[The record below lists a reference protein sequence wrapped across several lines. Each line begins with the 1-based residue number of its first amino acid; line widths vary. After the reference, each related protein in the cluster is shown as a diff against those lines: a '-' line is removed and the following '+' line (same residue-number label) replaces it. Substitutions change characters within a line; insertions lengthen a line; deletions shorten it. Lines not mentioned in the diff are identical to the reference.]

1 MKYIKFLIF
10 IILINITIVYANP
23 YNNKETVN
31 DIEVISSTWYIWE
44 RINTNYG
51 IKLPNW
57 GSPDKWLNQAKKSG
71 YKTNTTPKKNS
82 IVIWKKDGVTY
93 AGLVWQINTDSIVVK
108 TASQTELRQI
118 CAPKKEGRC
127 NENNVC
133 FYYNDSESELVC
145 TEKYV
150 AVNQTGIVLN
160 RSLNLKTDNIVGYIY
175 LDEKINNSTGSNTSD
190 NNKSN
195 SNQNTNKTN
204 NSKENNNSNASS
216 TNSSNSSSKTNN
228 SKKVSKLKNLNVE
241 NYNLNF
247 QEDKDTYTL
256 KVANEIDK
264 VNILAE
270 GDKNSIITGL
280 GSKNLEIG
288 SNKYEILVT
297 TKDKEDKIYNI
308 EIIRESMSTENK
320 EDEELEK
327 DRNTSYSNENNSN
340 ENNSNEKE
348 SKINYKTIILGGAI
362 VIFIGLLLFI

>member
-1 MKYIKFLIF
+1 MKYIKFLTF

-93 AGLVWQINTDSIVVK
+93 TGLVWQVNTDNIVVK
-108 TASQTELRQI
+108 TASQTVLRKI
-118 CAPKKEGRC
+118 CAPKKDSIC
-127 NENNVC
+127 NANNI
-133 FYYNDSESELVC
+133 YIYDPSDREMVC
-145 TEKYV
+145 TEKY
-150 AVNQTGIVLN
+150 AAINDTGIVLN
-160 RSLNLKTDNIVGYIY
+160 HFLNLKNDNIIGYIY
-175 LDEKINNSTGSNTSD
+175 LDDKINNVTGTDTSL
-190 NNKSN
+190 NNK
-195 SNQNTNKTN
+195 
-204 NSKENNNSNASS
+204 NNSNVSS
-216 TNSSNSSSKTNN
+216 TNSSNN

-270 GDKNSIITGL
+270 GDKNSIISGL
-280 GSKNLEIG
+280 GSKNLETG

-308 EIIRESMSTENK
+308 EIIRESIITENK

-327 DRNTSYSNENNSN
+327 VENAS
-340 ENNSNEKE
+340 NSNEKE

-362 VIFIGLLLFI
+362 IIFIGLLLFI

>member
-1 MKYIKFLIF
+1 MKYIKFLTF

-23 YNNKETVN
+23 YNNKEKVN

-93 AGLVWQINTDSIVVK
+93 TGLVWQVNADNIVVK
-108 TASQTELRQI
+108 TASQTELRKI
-118 CAPKKEGRC
+118 CAPKKDSRC
-127 NENNVC
+127 NANTICIYDPSDREM
-133 FYYNDSESELVC
+133 VC
-145 TEKYV
+145 TEKY
-150 AVNQTGIVLN
+150 AAINDTGIVLN
-160 RSLNLKTDNIVGYIY
+160 HSLNLKNDNIIGYIY
-175 LDEKINNSTGSNTSD
+175 LDDKINNVIGTDTSL
-190 NNKSN
+190 NNK
-195 SNQNTNKTN
+195 
-204 NSKENNNSNASS
+204 NNSNVSS
-216 TNSSNSSSKTNN
+216 TNSSNN
-228 SKKVSKLKNLNVE
+228 SKKVSKLRNLNVE

-270 GDKNSIITGL
+270 GDKNSIISGL
-280 GSKNLEIG
+280 GSKNLETG

-308 EIIRESMSTENK
+308 EIIREGISTENK
-320 EDEELEK
+320 DDEELEK
-327 DRNTSYSNENNSN
+327 AENAS
-340 ENNSNEKE
+340 NSNEKE

-362 VIFIGLLLFI
+362 IIFIGLLLFI

>member
-1 MKYIKFLIF
+1 MKYIKFLTF

-93 AGLVWQINTDSIVVK
+93 TGLVWQVNTDNIAVK
-108 TASQTELRQI
+108 TASQTELRKI
-118 CAPKKEGRC
+118 CAPKKDSRC
-127 NENNVC
+127 NANTICIYDPSDREM
-133 FYYNDSESELVC
+133 VC
-145 TEKYV
+145 TEKY
-150 AVNQTGIVLN
+150 AAINDTGIVLN
-160 RSLNLKTDNIVGYIY
+160 HSLNLKNDNIIGYIY
-175 LDEKINNSTGSNTSD
+175 LDDKINNVTGTDTSL
-190 NNKSN
+190 NNK
-195 SNQNTNKTN
+195 
-204 NSKENNNSNASS
+204 NNSNVSS
-216 TNSSNSSSKTNN
+216 TNSSNN

-308 EIIRESMSTENK
+308 EIIRESISTENK

-327 DRNTSYSNENNSN
+327 AENAS
-340 ENNSNEKE
+340 NSNEKE

-362 VIFIGLLLFI
+362 IIFIGLLLFI

>member
-1 MKYIKFLIF
+1 MKYIKFLTF

-93 AGLVWQINTDSIVVK
+93 TGLVWQVNTDNIVVK
-108 TASQTELRQI
+108 TASQTELRKI
-118 CAPKKEGRC
+118 CAPKKDSRY
-127 NENNVC
+127 NANNI
-133 FYYNDSESELVC
+133 YIYDPSDREMVC
-145 TEKYV
+145 TEKY
-150 AVNQTGIVLN
+150 AAINDTGIVLN
-160 RSLNLKTDNIVGYIY
+160 HSLNLKNDNIIGYIY
-175 LDEKINNSTGSNTSD
+175 LDDKINNVTGTDTSL
-190 NNKSN
+190 NNK
-195 SNQNTNKTN
+195 
-204 NSKENNNSNASS
+204 NNSNVSS
-216 TNSSNSSSKTNN
+216 TNSSNN

-270 GDKNSIITGL
+270 GDKNSIISGL
-280 GSKNLEIG
+280 GSKNLETG

-308 EIIRESMSTENK
+308 EIIRESISTENK
-320 EDEELEK
+320 EA
-327 DRNTSYSNENNSN
+327 ENAS
-340 ENNSNEKE
+340 NSNEKE

-362 VIFIGLLLFI
+362 IIFIGLLLFI

>member
-1 MKYIKFLIF
+1 MKYIKFLTF

-93 AGLVWQINTDSIVVK
+93 SGLVWQVNTDNIVVK
-108 TASQTELRQI
+108 TASQTELRKI
-118 CAPKKEGRC
+118 CAPKKDSRC
-127 NENNVC
+127 NANTICIYDPSDREM
-133 FYYNDSESELVC
+133 VC
-145 TEKYV
+145 TEKY
-150 AVNQTGIVLN
+150 AAINDTGIVLN
-160 RSLNLKTDNIVGYIY
+160 HSLNLKNANIIGYIY
-175 LDEKINNSTGSNTSD
+175 LDDKINNVTGTDTSL
-190 NNKSN
+190 NNK
-195 SNQNTNKTN
+195 
-204 NSKENNNSNASS
+204 NNSNVSS
-216 TNSSNSSSKTNN
+216 TNSSNN

-280 GSKNLEIG
+280 GSKNLETG

-308 EIIRESMSTENK
+308 EIIRESISTENK

-327 DRNTSYSNENNSN
+327 AENAS
-340 ENNSNEKE
+340 NSNEKE
-348 SKINYKTIILGGAI
+348 SKINYKTIILSGAI
-362 VIFIGLLLFI
+362 IIFSGLLLFI

>member
-1 MKYIKFLIF
+1 MKYIKFLTF

-23 YNNKETVN
+23 YNNKEKVN

-93 AGLVWQINTDSIVVK
+93 TGLVWQVNADNIVVK
-108 TASQTELRQI
+108 TASQTELRKI
-118 CAPKKEGRC
+118 CAPKKDNRC
-127 NENNVC
+127 NANTICIYDPSDREM
-133 FYYNDSESELVC
+133 VC
-145 TEKYV
+145 TEKY
-150 AVNQTGIVLN
+150 AAINDTGIVLN
-160 RSLNLKTDNIVGYIY
+160 HSLNLKNDNIIGYIY
-175 LDEKINNSTGSNTSD
+175 LDDKINNVIGTDTSL
-190 NNKSN
+190 NNK
-195 SNQNTNKTN
+195 
-204 NSKENNNSNASS
+204 NNSNVSS
-216 TNSSNSSSKTNN
+216 TNSSNN
-228 SKKVSKLKNLNVE
+228 SKKVSKLRNLNVE

-270 GDKNSIITGL
+270 GDKNSIISGL
-280 GSKNLEIG
+280 GSKNLETG

-308 EIIRESMSTENK
+308 EIIREGISTENK
-320 EDEELEK
+320 EDKEIEK
-327 DRNTSYSNENNSN
+327 DRNASYSN

-362 VIFIGLLLFI
+362 IIFIGLLLFI

>member
-1 MKYIKFLIF
+1 MKYIKFLTF

-93 AGLVWQINTDSIVVK
+93 TGLVWQVNTDNIVVK
-108 TASQTELRQI
+108 TASQTELRKI
-118 CAPKKEGRC
+118 CAPKKDSRC
-127 NENNVC
+127 NANNIC
-133 FYYNDSESELVC
+133 IYDPSDKEMVC
-145 TEKYV
+145 TEKY
-150 AVNQTGIVLN
+150 AAINDTGIVLN
-160 RSLNLKTDNIVGYIY
+160 HSLNLKNDNIIGYIY
-175 LDEKINNSTGSNTSD
+175 LDDKINNVTGTDTSL
-190 NNKSN
+190 NNK
-195 SNQNTNKTN
+195 
-204 NSKENNNSNASS
+204 NNSNVSS
-216 TNSSNSSSKTNN
+216 TNSSNN

-270 GDKNSIITGL
+270 GDKNSIISGL
-280 GSKNLEIG
+280 GSKNLETG

-308 EIIRESMSTENK
+308 EIIRESISTENK
-320 EDEELEK
+320 EA
-327 DRNTSYSNENNSN
+327 ENAS
-340 ENNSNEKE
+340 NSNEKE

-362 VIFIGLLLFI
+362 IIFIGLLLFI

>member
-1 MKYIKFLIF
+1 MKYIKFLTF

-93 AGLVWQINTDSIVVK
+93 TGLVWQVNTDNIVVK
-108 TASQTELRQI
+108 TASQTELRKI
-118 CAPKKEGRC
+118 CAPKKDSRC
-127 NENNVC
+127 NANNI
-133 FYYNDSESELVC
+133 YIYDPSDREMVC
-145 TEKYV
+145 TEKY
-150 AVNQTGIVLN
+150 AAINDTGIVLN
-160 RSLNLKTDNIVGYIY
+160 HSLNLKNDNIIGYIY
-175 LDEKINNSTGSNTSD
+175 LDDKINNVTGTDTSL
-190 NNKSN
+190 NNK
-195 SNQNTNKTN
+195 
-204 NSKENNNSNASS
+204 NNSNVSS
-216 TNSSNSSSKTNN
+216 TNSSNN

-270 GDKNSIITGL
+270 GDKNSIISGL
-280 GSKNLEIG
+280 GSKNLETG

-308 EIIRESMSTENK
+308 EIIRESISTENK
-320 EDEELEK
+320 EDEE
-327 DRNTSYSNENNSN
+327 
-340 ENNSNEKE
+340 
-348 SKINYKTIILGGAI
+348 
-362 VIFIGLLLFI
+362 

>member
-1 MKYIKFLIF
+1 MKYIKFLTF

-82 IVIWKKDGVTY
+82 IVIWEKDGVTY
-93 AGLVWQINTDSIVVK
+93 TGLVWQVNTDNIVVK
-108 TASQTELRQI
+108 TASQTELRKI
-118 CAPKKEGRC
+118 CAPKKDSRY
-127 NENNVC
+127 NANNI
-133 FYYNDSESELVC
+133 YIYDPSDREMVC
-145 TEKYV
+145 TEKY
-150 AVNQTGIVLN
+150 AAINDTGIVLN
-160 RSLNLKTDNIVGYIY
+160 HSLNLKNDNIIGYIY
-175 LDEKINNSTGSNTSD
+175 LDDKINNVTGTDTSL
-190 NNKSN
+190 NNK
-195 SNQNTNKTN
+195 
-204 NSKENNNSNASS
+204 NNSNVSS
-216 TNSSNSSSKTNN
+216 TNSSNN

-270 GDKNSIITGL
+270 GDKNSIISGL
-280 GSKNLEIG
+280 GSKNLETG

-308 EIIRESMSTENK
+308 EIIRESISTENK
-320 EDEELEK
+320 EA
-327 DRNTSYSNENNSN
+327 ENAS
-340 ENNSNEKE
+340 NSNEKE

-362 VIFIGLLLFI
+362 IIFIGLLLFI

>member
-1 MKYIKFLIF
+1 MKYIKFLTF

-93 AGLVWQINTDSIVVK
+93 TGLVWQVNTDNIVVK
-108 TASQTELRQI
+108 TASQTELRKI
-118 CAPKKEGRC
+118 CAPKKDSRC
-127 NENNVC
+127 NANTIC
-133 FYYNDSESELVC
+133 IYNPSDREMVC
-145 TEKYV
+145 TEKY
-150 AVNQTGIVLN
+150 AAINDTGIVLN
-160 RSLNLKTDNIVGYIY
+160 HSLNLKNDNIIGYIY
-175 LDEKINNSTGSNTSD
+175 LDDKINNVTGTDTSL
-190 NNKSN
+190 NNK
-195 SNQNTNKTN
+195 
-204 NSKENNNSNASS
+204 NNSNVSS
-216 TNSSNSSSKTNN
+216 PNSSNNF
-228 SKKVSKLKNLNVE
+228 KKVSKLKNLNVE

-280 GSKNLEIG
+280 GRKNLETG

-308 EIIRESMSTENK
+308 EIIRESISTENK

-327 DRNTSYSNENNSN
+327 AENAS
-340 ENNSNEKE
+340 NSNEKE

-362 VIFIGLLLFI
+362 IIFIGLLLFI

>member
-1 MKYIKFLIF
+1 MKYIKFLTF

-31 DIEVISSTWYIWE
+31 DIEVISSTWYIQE

-93 AGLVWQINTDSIVVK
+93 TGLVWQVNTDNIVVK
-108 TASQTELRQI
+108 TASQTELRKI
-118 CAPKKEGRC
+118 CAPKKDSRY
-127 NENNVC
+127 NANNI
-133 FYYNDSESELVC
+133 YIYDPSDREMVC
-145 TEKYV
+145 TEKY
-150 AVNQTGIVLN
+150 AAINDTGIVLN
-160 RSLNLKTDNIVGYIY
+160 LKNDNIIGYIY
-175 LDEKINNSTGSNTSD
+175 LDDKINNVTGTDTSL
-190 NNKSN
+190 NNK
-195 SNQNTNKTN
+195 
-204 NSKENNNSNASS
+204 NNSNVSS
-216 TNSSNSSSKTNN
+216 TNSSNN

-280 GSKNLEIG
+280 GSKNLETG

-308 EIIRESMSTENK
+308 EIIRESISTENK

-327 DRNTSYSNENNSN
+327 AENAS
-340 ENNSNEKE
+340 NSNEKE

-362 VIFIGLLLFI
+362 IIFIGLLLFI

>member
-1 MKYIKFLIF
+1 MKYIKFLTF

-93 AGLVWQINTDSIVVK
+93 SGLVWQVNTDNIVVK
-108 TASQTELRQI
+108 TASQTELRKI
-118 CAPKKEGRC
+118 CAPKKDSRC
-127 NENNVC
+127 NANTICIYDPSDREM
-133 FYYNDSESELVC
+133 VC
-145 TEKYV
+145 TEKY
-150 AVNQTGIVLN
+150 AAINDTGIVLN
-160 RSLNLKTDNIVGYIY
+160 HSLNLKNANIIGYIY
-175 LDEKINNSTGSNTSD
+175 LDDKINNVTGTDTSL
-190 NNKSN
+190 NNK
-195 SNQNTNKTN
+195 
-204 NSKENNNSNASS
+204 NNSNVSS
-216 TNSSNSSSKTNN
+216 TNSSNN

-280 GSKNLEIG
+280 GSKNLETG

-308 EIIRESMSTENK
+308 EIIREGISTENK

-327 DRNTSYSNENNSN
+327 AENAS
-340 ENNSNEKE
+340 NSNEKE
-348 SKINYKTIILGGAI
+348 SKINYKTIILSGAI
-362 VIFIGLLLFI
+362 IIFIGLLLFI

>member
-1 MKYIKFLIF
+1 MKYIKFLTF

-31 DIEVISSTWYIWE
+31 DIEVISSTWYIQE

-93 AGLVWQINTDSIVVK
+93 TGLVWQVNTDNIVVK
-108 TASQTELRQI
+108 TASQTELRKI
-118 CAPKKEGRC
+118 CAPKKDSRY
-127 NENNVC
+127 NANNI
-133 FYYNDSESELVC
+133 YIYDPSDREMVC
-145 TEKYV
+145 TEKY
-150 AVNQTGIVLN
+150 AAINDTGIVLN
-160 RSLNLKTDNIVGYIY
+160 HSLNLKNDNIIGYIY
-175 LDEKINNSTGSNTSD
+175 LDDKINNVTGTDTSL
-190 NNKSN
+190 NNK
-195 SNQNTNKTN
+195 
-204 NSKENNNSNASS
+204 NNSNVSS
-216 TNSSNSSSKTNN
+216 TNSSNN

-256 KVANEIDK
+256 KVVNEIDK

-280 GSKNLEIG
+280 GSKNLETG

-308 EIIRESMSTENK
+308 EIIRESIITENK

-327 DRNTSYSNENNSN
+327 VENAS
-340 ENNSNEKE
+340 NSNEKE

-362 VIFIGLLLFI
+362 IIFIGLLLFI

>member
-1 MKYIKFLIF
+1 MKYIKLLTF

-31 DIEVISSTWYIWE
+31 DIEVISSTWYIQE

-93 AGLVWQINTDSIVVK
+93 TGLVWQVNTDNIVGK
-108 TASQTELRQI
+108 TASQTELRKI
-118 CAPKKEGRC
+118 CTPKKDNRC
-127 NENNVC
+127 NANNI
-133 FYYNDSESELVC
+133 YIYDPSDREMVC
-145 TEKYV
+145 TEKY
-150 AVNQTGIVLN
+150 AAINDTGIVLN
-160 RSLNLKTDNIVGYIY
+160 HSLNLKNDNIIGYIY
-175 LDEKINNSTGSNTSD
+175 LDDKINNVTGTDTSL
-190 NNKSN
+190 NNK
-195 SNQNTNKTN
+195 
-204 NSKENNNSNASS
+204 NNSNVSS
-216 TNSSNSSSKTNN
+216 TNSSNN

-270 GDKNSIITGL
+270 GDKNSIISGL
-280 GSKNLEIG
+280 GSKNLETG

-308 EIIRESMSTENK
+308 EIIRESISTENK
-320 EDEELEK
+320 EDEELDK
-327 DRNTSYSNENNSN
+327 AENVS
-340 ENNSNEKE
+340 NSNEKE

-362 VIFIGLLLFI
+362 IIFIGLLLFI

>member
-1 MKYIKFLIF
+1 MKYIKFLTF

-93 AGLVWQINTDSIVVK
+93 TGLVWQVNTDNIVVK
-108 TASQTELRQI
+108 TASQTELRKI
-118 CAPKKEGRC
+118 CAPKKDSRC
-127 NENNVC
+127 NANNI
-133 FYYNDSESELVC
+133 YIYDPSDREMVC
-145 TEKYV
+145 TEKY
-150 AVNQTGIVLN
+150 AAINDTGIVLN
-160 RSLNLKTDNIVGYIY
+160 HFLNLKNDNIIGYIY
-175 LDEKINNSTGSNTSD
+175 LDDKINNVTGTDTSL
-190 NNKSN
+190 NNK
-195 SNQNTNKTN
+195 
-204 NSKENNNSNASS
+204 NNSNVSS
-216 TNSSNSSSKTNN
+216 TNSSNN

-247 QEDKDTYTL
+247 QEDKNTYTL

-270 GDKNSIITGL
+270 GDKNSIISGL
-280 GSKNLEIG
+280 GSKNLETG

-308 EIIRESMSTENK
+308 EIIRESISTENK
-320 EDEELEK
+320 EA
-327 DRNTSYSNENNSN
+327 ENAS
-340 ENNSNEKE
+340 NSNEKE

-362 VIFIGLLLFI
+362 IIFIGLLLFI

>member
-1 MKYIKFLIF
+1 MKYIKFLTF

-57 GSPDKWLNQAKKSG
+57 GSSDKWLNQAKKSG

-82 IVIWKKDGVTY
+82 IVIWKKDDVTY
-93 AGLVWQINTDSIVVK
+93 TGLVWQVNTDNIVVK
-108 TASQTELRQI
+108 TASQTELRKI
-118 CAPKKEGRC
+118 CAPKKDSRC
-127 NENNVC
+127 NANTICIYDPSDREM
-133 FYYNDSESELVC
+133 VC
-145 TEKYV
+145 TEKY
-150 AVNQTGIVLN
+150 AAINDTGIVLN
-160 RSLNLKTDNIVGYIY
+160 HSLNLKNDNIIGYIY
-175 LDEKINNSTGSNTSD
+175 LDNKINNVTGTDTSL
-190 NNKSN
+190 NNK
-195 SNQNTNKTN
+195 
-204 NSKENNNSNASS
+204 NNSNVSS
-216 TNSSNSSSKTNN
+216 TNSSNN

-280 GSKNLEIG
+280 GSKNLETG

-308 EIIRESMSTENK
+308 EIIREGISTENK

-327 DRNTSYSNENNSN
+327 AENASNY
-340 ENNSNEKE
+340 NEKE

-362 VIFIGLLLFI
+362 IIFIGLLLFI

>member
-1 MKYIKFLIF
+1 MKYIKFLTF

-93 AGLVWQINTDSIVVK
+93 SGLVWQVNTDNIVVK
-108 TASQTELRQI
+108 TASQTELRKI
-118 CAPKKEGRC
+118 CAPKKDSRC
-127 NENNVC
+127 NANTICIYDPSDREM
-133 FYYNDSESELVC
+133 VC
-145 TEKYV
+145 TEKY
-150 AVNQTGIVLN
+150 AAINDTGIVLN
-160 RSLNLKTDNIVGYIY
+160 HSLNLKNANIIGYIY
-175 LDEKINNSTGSNTSD
+175 LDDKINNVTGTDTSL
-190 NNKSN
+190 NNK
-195 SNQNTNKTN
+195 
-204 NSKENNNSNASS
+204 NNSNVSS
-216 TNSSNSSSKTNN
+216 TNSSNN

-280 GSKNLEIG
+280 GSKNLETG

-308 EIIRESMSTENK
+308 EIIREGISTENK

-327 DRNTSYSNENNSN
+327 AENAS
-340 ENNSNEKE
+340 NSNEKE

-362 VIFIGLLLFI
+362 IIFIGLLLFI

>member
-1 MKYIKFLIF
+1 MKYIKLLTF

-93 AGLVWQINTDSIVVK
+93 TGLVWQVNTDNIVVK
-108 TASQTELRQI
+108 TASQTELRKI
-118 CAPKKEGRC
+118 CAPKKDSRC
-127 NENNVC
+127 NANNI
-133 FYYNDSESELVC
+133 YIYDPSDREMVC
-145 TEKYV
+145 TEKY
-150 AVNQTGIVLN
+150 AAINDTGIVLN
-160 RSLNLKTDNIVGYIY
+160 HSLNLKNDNIIGYIY
-175 LDEKINNSTGSNTSD
+175 LDDKINNVTGTDTSL
-190 NNKSN
+190 NNK
-195 SNQNTNKTN
+195 
-204 NSKENNNSNASS
+204 NNSNVSS
-216 TNSSNSSSKTNN
+216 TNSSNN

-280 GSKNLEIG
+280 GSKNLETG

-308 EIIRESMSTENK
+308 EIIRESISTENK

-327 DRNTSYSNENNSN
+327 AENVS
-340 ENNSNEKE
+340 NSNEKE

-362 VIFIGLLLFI
+362 IIFIGLLLFI

>member
-1 MKYIKFLIF
+1 MKYIKFLTF

-93 AGLVWQINTDSIVVK
+93 TGLVWQVNTDNIVVK
-108 TASQTELRQI
+108 TASQTELRKI
-118 CAPKKEGRC
+118 CAPKKDSRC
-127 NENNVC
+127 NANTIC
-133 FYYNDSESELVC
+133 IYNPSDREMVC
-145 TEKYV
+145 TEKY
-150 AVNQTGIVLN
+150 AAINDTGIVLN
-160 RSLNLKTDNIVGYIY
+160 YSLNLKNDNIIGYIY
-175 LDEKINNSTGSNTSD
+175 LDDKINNVTGTDTSL
-190 NNKSN
+190 NNK
-195 SNQNTNKTN
+195 
-204 NSKENNNSNASS
+204 NNSNVSS
-216 TNSSNSSSKTNN
+216 PNSSNN

-280 GSKNLEIG
+280 GRKNLETG

-308 EIIRESMSTENK
+308 EIIRESISTENK
-320 EDEELEK
+320 KDEELEK
-327 DRNTSYSNENNSN
+327 AENAS
-340 ENNSNEKE
+340 NSNEKE

-362 VIFIGLLLFI
+362 IIFIGLLLFI

>member
-1 MKYIKFLIF
+1 MKYIKFLTF

-31 DIEVISSTWYIWE
+31 DIEVISSTWYIQE

-93 AGLVWQINTDSIVVK
+93 TGLVWQVNTDNIVVK
-108 TASQTELRQI
+108 TASQTELRKI
-118 CAPKKEGRC
+118 CAPKKDSRY
-127 NENNVC
+127 NANNI
-133 FYYNDSESELVC
+133 YIYDPSDREMVC
-145 TEKYV
+145 TEKY
-150 AVNQTGIVLN
+150 AAINDTGIVLN
-160 RSLNLKTDNIVGYIY
+160 HSLNLKNDNIIGYIY
-175 LDEKINNSTGSNTSD
+175 LDDKINNVTGTDTSL
-190 NNKSN
+190 NNK
-195 SNQNTNKTN
+195 
-204 NSKENNNSNASS
+204 NNSNVSS
-216 TNSSNSSSKTNN
+216 TNSSNN

-247 QEDKDTYTL
+247 QEDKNTYTL

-270 GDKNSIITGL
+270 GDKNSIISGL
-280 GSKNLEIG
+280 GSKNLETG

-308 EIIRESMSTENK
+308 EIIRESISTENK
-320 EDEELEK
+320 EA
-327 DRNTSYSNENNSN
+327 ENAS
-340 ENNSNEKE
+340 NSNEKE

-362 VIFIGLLLFI
+362 IIFIGLLLFI

>member
-1 MKYIKFLIF
+1 MKYVKFLTF

-31 DIEVISSTWYIWE
+31 DIEVISSTWYIQE

-93 AGLVWQINTDSIVVK
+93 TGLVWQVNTDNIVVK
-108 TASQTELRQI
+108 TASQTELRKI
-118 CAPKKEGRC
+118 CAPKKDSRC
-127 NENNVC
+127 NANTICIYDPSDREM
-133 FYYNDSESELVC
+133 VC
-145 TEKYV
+145 TEKY
-150 AVNQTGIVLN
+150 AAINDTGIVLN
-160 RSLNLKTDNIVGYIY
+160 HSLNLKNDNIIGYIY
-175 LDEKINNSTGSNTSD
+175 LDDKINNVTGTDTSL
-190 NNKSN
+190 NNK
-195 SNQNTNKTN
+195 
-204 NSKENNNSNASS
+204 NNSNVSS
-216 TNSSNSSSKTNN
+216 TNSSNN

-308 EIIRESMSTENK
+308 EIIRESISTENK

-327 DRNTSYSNENNSN
+327 AENVS
-340 ENNSNEKE
+340 NSNEKE

-362 VIFIGLLLFI
+362 INFIGLILFI

>member
-1 MKYIKFLIF
+1 MKYIKFLTF

-31 DIEVISSTWYIWE
+31 DIEVISSTWYIQE

-93 AGLVWQINTDSIVVK
+93 TGLVWQVNTDNIVVK
-108 TASQTELRQI
+108 TASQTELRKI
-118 CAPKKEGRC
+118 CAPKKDSRC
-127 NENNVC
+127 NANNI
-133 FYYNDSESELVC
+133 YIYDPSDREMVC
-145 TEKYV
+145 TEKY
-150 AVNQTGIVLN
+150 AAINDTGIVLN
-160 RSLNLKTDNIVGYIY
+160 LKNDNIIGYIY
-175 LDEKINNSTGSNTSD
+175 LDDKINNVTGTDTSL
-190 NNKSN
+190 NNK
-195 SNQNTNKTN
+195 
-204 NSKENNNSNASS
+204 NNSNVSS
-216 TNSSNSSSKTNN
+216 TNSSNN

-247 QEDKDTYTL
+247 QEDKNTYTL

-270 GDKNSIITGL
+270 SDNNSIISGL
-280 GSKNLEIG
+280 GSKNLETG

-308 EIIRESMSTENK
+308 EIIRESIITENK

-327 DRNTSYSNENNSN
+327 VENAS
-340 ENNSNEKE
+340 NSNEKE

-362 VIFIGLLLFI
+362 IIFIGLLLFI

>member
-93 AGLVWQINTDSIVVK
+93 TGLVWQVNTDNIVVK
-108 TASQTELRQI
+108 TASQTELRKI
-118 CAPKKEGRC
+118 CAPKKDSRC
-127 NENNVC
+127 NANTICIYDPSDREM
-133 FYYNDSESELVC
+133 VC
-145 TEKYV
+145 TEKY
-150 AVNQTGIVLN
+150 AAINDTGIALN
-160 RSLNLKTDNIVGYIY
+160 HSLNLKTDNIIGYIY
-175 LDEKINNSTGSNTSD
+175 LDDKINNVTETNTSLNDKNNSKENSNTK
-190 NNKSN
+190 NNP
-195 SNQNTNKTN
+195 
-204 NSKENNNSNASS
+204 KENNNSNASS
-216 TNSSNSSSKTNN
+216 INFSNSSSKTNN
-228 SKKVSKLKNLNVE
+228 SKKVSKLKNLKVE

-270 GDKNSIITGL
+270 GDKNAIISGL

-288 SNKYEILVT
+288 SNKYEVLVT

-308 EIIRESMSTENK
+308 EIIRESMSAENK
-320 EDEELEK
+320 ENEELEK
-327 DRNTSYSNENNSN
+327 DGNTSYSNENNSN
-340 ENNSNEKE
+340 EKE
-348 SKINYKTIILGGAI
+348 SKFNYKTIILGGAI

>member
-1 MKYIKFLIF
+1 MKYIKFLTF

-93 AGLVWQINTDSIVVK
+93 TGLVWQVNTDNIVVK
-108 TASQTELRQI
+108 TASQTELRKI
-118 CAPKKEGRC
+118 CAPKKDSRY
-127 NENNVC
+127 NANNI
-133 FYYNDSESELVC
+133 YIYDPSDREMVC
-145 TEKYV
+145 TEKY
-150 AVNQTGIVLN
+150 AAINDTGIVLN
-160 RSLNLKTDNIVGYIY
+160 HSLNLKNDNIIGYIY
-175 LDEKINNSTGSNTSD
+175 LDDKINNVTGTDTSL
-190 NNKSN
+190 NNK
-195 SNQNTNKTN
+195 
-204 NSKENNNSNASS
+204 NNSNVSS
-216 TNSSNSSSKTNN
+216 TNSSNN

-270 GDKNSIITGL
+270 GDKNSIISGL
-280 GSKNLEIG
+280 GSKNLETG

-308 EIIRESMSTENK
+308 EIIRESIITENK

-327 DRNTSYSNENNSN
+327 VENAS
-340 ENNSNEKE
+340 NSNEKE

-362 VIFIGLLLFI
+362 IIFIGLLLFI

>member
-1 MKYIKFLIF
+1 MKYIKFLTF

-93 AGLVWQINTDSIVVK
+93 SGLVWQVNTDNIVVK
-108 TASQTELRQI
+108 TASQTELRKI
-118 CAPKKEGRC
+118 CAPKKDSRC
-127 NENNVC
+127 NANTICIYDPSDREM
-133 FYYNDSESELVC
+133 VC
-145 TEKYV
+145 TEKY
-150 AVNQTGIVLN
+150 AAINDTGIVLN
-160 RSLNLKTDNIVGYIY
+160 HSLNLKSDNIIGYIY
-175 LDEKINNSTGSNTSD
+175 LDDKINNVTGTDTSL
-190 NNKSN
+190 NNK
-195 SNQNTNKTN
+195 
-204 NSKENNNSNASS
+204 NNSNVSS
-216 TNSSNSSSKTNN
+216 TNSSNN

-280 GSKNLEIG
+280 GSKNLETG

-308 EIIRESMSTENK
+308 EIIREGISTENK

-327 DRNTSYSNENNSN
+327 AENAS
-340 ENNSNEKE
+340 NSNEKE
-348 SKINYKTIILGGAI
+348 SKINYKTIILSGAI
-362 VIFIGLLLFI
+362 IIFIGLLLFI

>member
-1 MKYIKFLIF
+1 MKYIKFLTF

-93 AGLVWQINTDSIVVK
+93 TGLVWQVNTDNIVVK
-108 TASQTELRQI
+108 TASQTELRKI
-118 CAPKKEGRC
+118 CAPKKDSRC
-127 NENNVC
+127 NANNIC
-133 FYYNDSESELVC
+133 NYYASDKEMVC
-145 TEKYV
+145 TEKY
-150 AVNQTGIVLN
+150 AAINDTGIVLN
-160 RSLNLKTDNIVGYIY
+160 HSLNLKTDNISGYIY
-175 LDEKINNSTGSNTSD
+175 LDDKINNVTGTDTSL
-190 NNKSN
+190 NNK
-195 SNQNTNKTN
+195 
-204 NSKENNNSNASS
+204 NNSNVSS
-216 TNSSNSSSKTNN
+216 TNSSNN
-228 SKKVSKLKNLNVE
+228 SKKVSKLKNLDVE

-270 GDKNSIITGL
+270 GDKNSIISGL
-280 GSKNLEIG
+280 GSKNLETG

-308 EIIRESMSTENK
+308 EIIRESISTENK
-320 EDEELEK
+320 EDEELDK
-327 DRNTSYSNENNSN
+327 AENAS
-340 ENNSNEKE
+340 NSNEKE
-348 SKINYKTIILGGAI
+348 SNINYKTIILSGAI
-362 VIFIGLLLFI
+362 IIFIGLLLFI

>member
-1 MKYIKFLIF
+1 MKYIKFLTF

-93 AGLVWQINTDSIVVK
+93 TGLVWQVNTDNIVVK
-108 TASQTELRQI
+108 TASQTELRKI
-118 CAPKKEGRC
+118 CAPKKDSRC
-127 NENNVC
+127 NANNIC
-133 FYYNDSESELVC
+133 IYDPSDREMVC
-145 TEKYV
+145 TEKY
-150 AVNQTGIVLN
+150 AAINDTGIVLN
-160 RSLNLKTDNIVGYIY
+160 HSLNLKNDNIIGYIY
-175 LDEKINNSTGSNTSD
+175 LDDKINNVTGTDTSL
-190 NNKSN
+190 NNK
-195 SNQNTNKTN
+195 
-204 NSKENNNSNASS
+204 NNSNVSS
-216 TNSSNSSSKTNN
+216 TNSSNN

-270 GDKNSIITGL
+270 GDKNSIISGL
-280 GSKNLEIG
+280 GSKNLETG

-308 EIIRESMSTENK
+308 EIIRESISTENK
-320 EDEELEK
+320 EA
-327 DRNTSYSNENNSN
+327 ENAS
-340 ENNSNEKE
+340 NSNEKE

-362 VIFIGLLLFI
+362 IIFIGLLLFI

>member
-1 MKYIKFLIF
+1 MKYIKFLTF

-93 AGLVWQINTDSIVVK
+93 TGLVWQVNTDNIVVK
-108 TASQTELRQI
+108 TASQTELRKI
-118 CAPKKEGRC
+118 CAPKKDSRC
-127 NENNVC
+127 NANTICIYDPSDREM
-133 FYYNDSESELVC
+133 VC
-145 TEKYV
+145 TEKY
-150 AVNQTGIVLN
+150 AAINDTGIVLN
-160 RSLNLKTDNIVGYIY
+160 HSLNLKNDNIIGYIY
-175 LDEKINNSTGSNTSD
+175 LDDKINNVIGTDTSL
-190 NNKSN
+190 NNK
-195 SNQNTNKTN
+195 
-204 NSKENNNSNASS
+204 NNSNVSN
-216 TNSSNSSSKTNN
+216 TNSSNN

-280 GSKNLEIG
+280 GSKNLETG

-308 EIIRESMSTENK
+308 EIIRESISTENK

-327 DRNTSYSNENNSN
+327 AENAS
-340 ENNSNEKE
+340 NSNEKE

-362 VIFIGLLLFI
+362 IIFIGLLLFI

>member
-1 MKYIKFLIF
+1 MKYIKFLTF

-93 AGLVWQINTDSIVVK
+93 TGLVWQVNTDNIVVK
-108 TASQTELRQI
+108 TASQTELRKI
-118 CAPKKEGRC
+118 CAPKKDSRC
-127 NENNVC
+127 NANTICIYDPSDREM
-133 FYYNDSESELVC
+133 VC
-145 TEKYV
+145 TEKY
-150 AVNQTGIVLN
+150 AAINDTGIVLN
-160 RSLNLKTDNIVGYIY
+160 HSLNLKNANIIGYIY
-175 LDEKINNSTGSNTSD
+175 LDDKINNVTGTDTSL
-190 NNKSN
+190 NNK
-195 SNQNTNKTN
+195 
-204 NSKENNNSNASS
+204 NNSNVSS
-216 TNSSNSSSKTNN
+216 TNSSNN

-280 GSKNLEIG
+280 GSKNLETG

-308 EIIRESMSTENK
+308 EIIRESISTENK

-327 DRNTSYSNENNSN
+327 AENAS
-340 ENNSNEKE
+340 NSNEKE

-362 VIFIGLLLFI
+362 IIFIGLLLFI

>member
-1 MKYIKFLIF
+1 MKYIKFLTF

-93 AGLVWQINTDSIVVK
+93 TGLVWQVNTDNIVVK
-108 TASQTELRQI
+108 TASQTELRKI
-118 CAPKKEGRC
+118 CAPKKDSRC
-127 NENNVC
+127 NANTIC
-133 FYYNDSESELVC
+133 IYNPSDREMVC
-145 TEKYV
+145 TEKY
-150 AVNQTGIVLN
+150 AAINDTGIVLN
-160 RSLNLKTDNIVGYIY
+160 HSLNLKNDNIIGYIY
-175 LDEKINNSTGSNTSD
+175 LDDKINNVTGTDTSL
-190 NNKSN
+190 NNK
-195 SNQNTNKTN
+195 
-204 NSKENNNSNASS
+204 NNSNVSS
-216 TNSSNSSSKTNN
+216 TNSSNN

-280 GSKNLEIG
+280 GRKNLETG

-308 EIIRESMSTENK
+308 EIIRESISTENK

-327 DRNTSYSNENNSN
+327 AENAS
-340 ENNSNEKE
+340 NSNEKE

-362 VIFIGLLLFI
+362 IIFIGLLLFI

>member
-1 MKYIKFLIF
+1 MKYIKFLTF

-71 YKTNTTPKKNS
+71 YKTNTTPKNNS
-82 IVIWKKDGVTY
+82 IVIWEKDGVTY
-93 AGLVWQINTDSIVVK
+93 TGLVWQVNTDNIVVK
-108 TASQTELRQI
+108 TASQTELRKI
-118 CAPKKEGRC
+118 CAPKKDSRY
-127 NENNVC
+127 NANNI
-133 FYYNDSESELVC
+133 YIYDPSDREMVC
-145 TEKYV
+145 TEKY
-150 AVNQTGIVLN
+150 AAINDTGIVLN
-160 RSLNLKTDNIVGYIY
+160 HSLNLKNDNIIGYIY
-175 LDEKINNSTGSNTSD
+175 LDDKINNVTGTDTSL
-190 NNKSN
+190 NNK
-195 SNQNTNKTN
+195 
-204 NSKENNNSNASS
+204 NNSNVSS
-216 TNSSNSSSKTNN
+216 TNSSNN

-270 GDKNSIITGL
+270 GDKNSIISGL
-280 GSKNLEIG
+280 GSKNLETG

-308 EIIRESMSTENK
+308 EIIRESISTENK
-320 EDEELEK
+320 EA
-327 DRNTSYSNENNSN
+327 ENAS
-340 ENNSNEKE
+340 NSNEKE

-362 VIFIGLLLFI
+362 IIFIGLLLFI

>member
-1 MKYIKFLIF
+1 MKYIKFLTF

-31 DIEVISSTWYIWE
+31 DIEVISSTWYIQE

-93 AGLVWQINTDSIVVK
+93 TGLVWQVNTDNIVVK
-108 TASQTELRQI
+108 TASQTELRKI
-118 CAPKKEGRC
+118 CAPKKDSRY
-127 NENNVC
+127 NANNI
-133 FYYNDSESELVC
+133 YIYDPSDREMVC
-145 TEKYV
+145 TEKYS
-150 AVNQTGIVLN
+150 AINDTGIVLN
-160 RSLNLKTDNIVGYIY
+160 HSLNLKNDNIIGYIY
-175 LDEKINNSTGSNTSD
+175 LDDKINNVTGTDTSL
-190 NNKSN
+190 NNK
-195 SNQNTNKTN
+195 
-204 NSKENNNSNASS
+204 NNSNVSS
-216 TNSSNSSSKTNN
+216 TNSSNN

-270 GDKNSIITGL
+270 GDKNSIISGL
-280 GSKNLEIG
+280 GSKNLETG

-308 EIIRESMSTENK
+308 EIIRESISTENK

-327 DRNTSYSNENNSN
+327 AENAS
-340 ENNSNEKE
+340 NSNEKE

-362 VIFIGLLLFI
+362 IIFIGLLLFI

>member
-1 MKYIKFLIF
+1 MKYIKFLTF

-31 DIEVISSTWYIWE
+31 DIEVISSTWYIQE

-93 AGLVWQINTDSIVVK
+93 TGLVWQVNTDNIVVK
-108 TASQTELRQI
+108 TASQTELRKI
-118 CAPKKEGRC
+118 CAPKKDSRY
-127 NENNVC
+127 NANNI
-133 FYYNDSESELVC
+133 YIYDPSDREMVC
-145 TEKYV
+145 TEKY
-150 AVNQTGIVLN
+150 AAINDTGIVLN
-160 RSLNLKTDNIVGYIY
+160 HSLNLKNDNIIGYIY
-175 LDEKINNSTGSNTSD
+175 LDDKINNVTGTDTSL
-190 NNKSN
+190 NNK
-195 SNQNTNKTN
+195 
-204 NSKENNNSNASS
+204 NNSNVSS
-216 TNSSNSSSKTNN
+216 TNSSNN

-270 GDKNSIITGL
+270 GDKNSIISGL
-280 GSKNLEIG
+280 GSKNLETG

-308 EIIRESMSTENK
+308 EIIRESISTENK
-320 EDEELEK
+320 EA
-327 DRNTSYSNENNSN
+327 ENAS
-340 ENNSNEKE
+340 NSNEKE

-362 VIFIGLLLFI
+362 IIFIGLLLFI

>member
-1 MKYIKFLIF
+1 MKYIKFLTF

-93 AGLVWQINTDSIVVK
+93 TGLVWQVNTDNIVVK
-108 TASQTELRQI
+108 TASQTELRKI
-118 CAPKKEGRC
+118 CTPKKDSRC
-127 NENNVC
+127 NANTICIYDPSDREM
-133 FYYNDSESELVC
+133 VC
-145 TEKYV
+145 TEKY
-150 AVNQTGIVLN
+150 AAINDTGIVLN
-160 RSLNLKTDNIVGYIY
+160 YSLNLKNDNIIGYIY
-175 LDEKINNSTGSNTSD
+175 LDDKINNVIGTDTSL
-190 NNKSN
+190 NNK
-195 SNQNTNKTN
+195 
-204 NSKENNNSNASS
+204 NNSNVSS
-216 TNSSNSSSKTNN
+216 TNSSNN

-280 GSKNLEIG
+280 GSKNLETG

-308 EIIRESMSTENK
+308 EIIRESISTENK

-327 DRNTSYSNENNSN
+327 AENAS
-340 ENNSNEKE
+340 NSNEKE

-362 VIFIGLLLFI
+362 IIFIGLLLFI